1 MVELID
7 TLKASK
13 SGILYKIKCALAS
26 KYYNS
31 FHNAMEFTQKQFYEY
46 QKKRFEKT
54 IRHCIVNVP
63 YYREHKKL
71 YVENNKVLPIDQM
84 PIIPK
89 QLLRENIKRFFADK
103 RIGYCRFHATSGTSG
118 SPLRIKASYKTHSMV
133 TAGILR
139 FTGMYG
145 LKSSHRTA
153 CLTGFF
159 NPATGNSKKIVWRD
173 YAAGRLFLSIYQFN
187 DSRVAEYAKVIR
199 KFGPDELFGY
209 ASSLN
214 LLAQAFKRN
223 HIEPIKTIKVVTSTS
238 EVMYSDWRKCIED
251 VFAAP
256 VADQYGSQELQC
268 LITQCPKGTMHINPE
283 FGIIEVIDD
292 DGNILPIGKEGQML
306 LTGLANNAM
315 PLVRYQIGDRT
326 ALLALNKPCECGL
339 SWPAIKSV
347 SGRSEDAIITPDGR
361 PLMYLNFHCT
371 EFIKGIIESQFVQDS
386 EDHVTIKLTVGQQ
399 FSKESE
405 QVIIADIHN
414 RSQFDFKVDFEYLDK
429 IPRGARG
436 KFKAV
441 VNLLDK
447 K

>member
-13 SGILYKIKCALAS
+13 SGFLYRIKYILAS
-26 KYYNS
+26 KYHNS
-31 FHNAMEFTQKQFYEY
+31 FQNAMEFTQEQFYEY
-46 QKKRFEKT
+46 QKKQLENT
-54 IRHCIVNVP
+54 IRHCVVNVP

-71 YVENNKVLPIDQM
+71 YVKNDKVLPINQM
-84 PIIPK
+84 PIMPK
-89 QLLRENIKRFFADK
+89 KLLRENIKLFYADK
-103 RIGYCRFHATSGTSG
+103 GIGFYRFHATSGTSG
-118 SPLRIKASYKTHSMV
+118 SPLKIKASYKSHGMI

-139 FTGMYG
+139 HKGRYG
-145 LKSSHRTA
+145 LSSSHRTA

-159 NPATGNSKKIVWRD
+159 KPATDNSERIAWRD
-173 YAAGRLFLSIYQFN
+173 YIANRLFLSIYQFN
-187 DSRVAEYAKVIR
+187 DSRVAEYAKLLK
-199 KFGPDELFGY
+199 KFRPDELFGY

-256 VADQYGSQELQC
+256 VAEHYGSQELQC
-268 LITQCPKGTMHINPE
+268 FITQCPKGTMHINPE
-283 FGIIEVIDD
+283 FGIVEVVDD
-292 DGNILPIGKEGQML
+292 DGNTLPIGKEGQIL
-306 LTGLANNAM
+306 LTGLANDAM

-326 ALLALNKPCECGL
+326 SLLDLNKPCECGL
-339 SWPAIKSV
+339 SWPAIKSI

-371 EFIKGIIESQFVQDS
+371 EFIKGIMESQFIQDS
-386 EDHVTIKLTVGQQ
+386 EDHLTIKIVVGQQ

-405 QVIIADIHN
+405 QVIVDDIHN
-414 RSQFDFKVDFEYLDK
+414 RSGFNFKINFEYLDR